1 MENVSKYGDVQH
13 TPMSPPPRQSARS
26 FGFSIGAVCGLMA
39 AFSFWRGHD
48 MRAWGWTAVS
58 IALLAPAFLY
68 PSLLRVPSAVWWRF
82 ARALGWVNARVL
94 LSAFFFLVL
103 TPLGLA
109 MRLGGWDPMQRRRGR
124 STGWFPYPER
134 VRSAKHYDRMY

>member
-1 MENVSKYGDVQH
+1 MKEGKVNQE
-13 TPMSPPPRQSARS
+13 RS
-26 FGFSIGAVCGLMA
+26 FGLSVGAVCGLVA
-39 AFSFWRGHD
+39 VFCLWRGKG
-48 MRAWGWTAVS
+48 MKAEGWGVVS
-58 IALLAPAFLY
+58 LALVVPALFR
-68 PSLLRVPSAVWWRF
+68 PSLLHIPSAVWWRF

-134 VRSAKHYDRMY
+134 VRSPKHYDRMY